1 MLNFHIEKN
10 EGCLKVTAIID
21 NSTEEA
27 RKRWCEL
34 LRTAWMYHQQMVKDL
49 EGPIMGAEITDDQI
63 FHMGISVAIQ
73 DAIELIQQLEAY
85 EYFDDE
91 DRGLSKAG
99 PAG

>member
-1 MLNFHIEKN
+1 M
-10 EGCLKVTAIID
+10 TAIID

-49 EGPIMGAEITDDQI
+49 EGPIIGAEVTDDQI

-73 DAIELIQQLEAY
+73 DAIELIQQLEVY
-85 EYFDDE
+85 GYFDDDE
-91 DRGLSKAG
+91 DNLSTAG

>member
-1 MLNFHIEKN
+1 M
-10 EGCLKVTAIID
+10 TAIID

-34 LRTAWMYHQQMVKDL
+34 LRTAWMYHQQKVKDF
-49 EGPIMGAEITDDQI
+49 ESPIIGAEITDDQI

-85 EYFDDE
+85 EYFDD
-91 DRGLSKAG
+91 DSGLSTAG